1 MTEEAAL
8 EAVRVELTKGLSK
21 GKLRAARRAFAP
33 VTSPQA
39 KQLGEALDALV
50 AMEKA
55 EPAEAFAL
63 AEKAE
68 ELARTYWN
76 HVTEF
81 RPPALTAIVI
91 AEVMAAKYAAALG
104 KRGVMVKK
112 LRMADQ
118 LQAALIR
125 GSVRGVQKLAEELT
139 GKKKK

>member
-1 MTEEAAL
+1 MNEEAAL

-21 GKLRAARRAFAP
+21 GKLRAARRAFDA

-55 EPAEAFAL
+55 EPAEAYVL

-68 ELARTYWN
+68 ALARTYWD
-76 HVTEF
+76 HVSDF
-81 RPPALTAIVI
+81 RPPALTAIVV

-104 KRGVMVKK
+104 KRGVMTKK
-112 LRMADQ
+112 LRLANQ
-118 LQAALIR
+118 LQAALVR
-125 GSVRGVQKLAEELT
+125 GSVRGVQALAETLT
-139 GKKKK
+139 KKK

>member
-1 MTEEAAL
+1 MNDEAAL

-21 GKLRAARRAFAP
+21 GKLRAARRAFDA

-68 ELARTYWN
+68 ALARTYWD
-76 HVTEF
+76 HVTDF

-104 KRGVMVKK
+104 KRAVMAKK
-112 LRMADQ
+112 LRMAEQ
-118 LQAALIR
+118 LQGALTR
-125 GSVRGVQKLAEELT
+125 GSVRGVQKLAEALT